1 MSVRRELE
9 SGFFRV
15 RLILLVVGGVT
26 AAVVALGLS
35 ALKAFDRAVAP
46 ELENR
51 TRLIGAIV
59 RGEIQQ
65 AVELGIPVD
74 AIAGLDRHL
83 HETLARFGEV
93 ERIAVRS
100 TAGESLAEAARG
112 GEAGGTRFTPA
123 PGEVLAVARGSFVL
137 PVLAGNELV
146 GDILIEVNSRFVHAR
161 LRDIFL
167 DVLVLALVASVIAV
181 ELVFALAHGT
191 VGRPFDRVLRLLREQ
206 RRGIFAHV
214 AGGGGLGGLGRAAAR
229 FSDHALDLAR
239 RLSGL
244 PPVARARLAA
254 RAGIHVDASGP
265 RLLRL
270 SDVADILLALFLFSV
285 GTEVATAFLP
295 LYARDAGRPAW
306 LSPELAAALP
316 LLVYLLAIALM
327 SPFAGALA
335 RRFGPR
341 RLFVGVL
348 LPAACTLLG
357 MGLSTSVVGITA
369 WRAGLALCYALATI
383 ACQEYALRAAAGA
396 GRAAPI
402 GVSVTVIFGG
412 IFCGSALGGLL
423 AERFGFLV
431 AFAAGA
437 ATVLAAALP
446 ALLSMRGEAGDA
458 VASAPPPAAVAARR
472 RWGRLAVLLVA
483 VAVPTNATTAIVVW
497 YLSPLLL
504 AELGSGPAEIAR
516 AVMLYYLAVMLVGG
530 TASQLADRRA
540 GPLPLVVGGALL
552 SAAALLHLSTRVD
565 FRGTVLMLALLGIG
579 HAMVRAPMHALA
591 LRVGGTTGGALSALR
606 LGERVGAL
614 LGLLVSAALLG
625 HTGFA
630 GTIAAVGWAVLCGA
644 LVCAT
649 VESTAA
655 GSGRRA
661 RER

>member
-1 MSVRRELE
+1 MSVRRELD

-15 RLILLVVGGVT
+15 RLIVLVVGGVT
-26 AAVVALGLS
+26 AALLALGVS
-35 ALKAFDRAVAP
+35 ALLAFDRAVAP

-83 HETLARFGEV
+83 GETLGRFGEV

-100 TAGESLAEAARG
+100 MAGELLAEAARG
-112 GEAGGTRFTPA
+112 GEAGESSFTPA
-123 PGEVLAVARGSFVL
+123 PADVLAVARGAFVL

-146 GDILIEVNSRFVHAR
+146 GDIVIEVNSRFVHTR

-167 DVLVLALVASVIAV
+167 DVLVVALVASVIAV

-206 RRGIFAHV
+206 RQGIFAHV
-214 AGGGGLGGLGRAAAR
+214 VGGGGLGGLGRAAAR

-239 RLSGL
+239 RLATLPAATRAGL
-244 PPVARARLAA
+244 VA
-254 RAGIHVDASGP
+254 RAGIRVDADGP
-265 RLLRL
+265 CLLRL
-270 SDVADILLALFLFSV
+270 SDIADIRLALFLFSV

-295 LYARDAGRPAW
+295 LYARDAGRPPW
-306 LSPELAAALP
+306 LSSELAAALP
-316 LLVYLLAIALM
+316 LLVYLLAIAIM

-348 LPAACTLLG
+348 APAAVTLLG

-369 WRAGLALCYALATI
+369 WRAGLALCYALGTI

-412 IFCGSALGGLL
+412 VFCGSALGGLL
-423 AERFGFLV
+423 AERFGFAV

-437 ATVLAAALP
+437 VTVLAAALP

-458 VASAPPPAAVAARR
+458 VASAPAPAAVAVRR
-472 RWGRLAVLLVA
+472 GWGRLAVLLLA
-483 VAVPTNATTAIVVW
+483 VAVPANATTAIVVW

-516 AVMLYYLAVMLVGG
+516 VVMLYYLVVMLVGG
-530 TASQLADRRA
+530 TASQLADRRV

-552 SAAALLHLSTRVD
+552 SAAALLHLAAHVD
-565 FRGTVLMLALLGIG
+565 FWGTVRMLVLLGIG
-579 HAMVRAPMHALA
+579 HAMLRAPMHALA
-591 LRVGGTTGGALSALR
+591 LRIGGADGGALSALR
-606 LGERVGAL
+606 LGERIGAL
-614 LGLLVSAALLG
+614 LGLLVSAVLLG
-625 HTGFA
+625 HTGIA
-630 GTIAAVGWAVLCGA
+630 GTIAAVGWTVLCGA

-649 VESTAA
+649 VESIA
-655 GSGRRA
+655 GVGGRRA

>member
-1 MSVRRELE
+1 MSVRRELD

-15 RLILLVVGGVT
+15 RLIVLVVGGVT
-26 AAVVALGLS
+26 AAVLALGVS
-35 ALKAFDRAVAP
+35 ALLAFDRAVAP

-83 HETLARFGEV
+83 GETLGRFGEV

-100 TAGESLAEAARG
+100 MAGELLAEAARG
-112 GEAGGTRFTPA
+112 GAAGESHFTPA
-123 PGEVLAVARGSFVL
+123 PADVLAVARGSFVL

-146 GDILIEVNSRFVHAR
+146 GDIVIEVNSRFVQTR

-167 DVLVLALVASVIAV
+167 DVLVVALVASVIAV

-206 RRGIFAHV
+206 REGIFAHV
-214 AGGGGLGGLGRAAAR
+214 VGGGGLGGLGRAAAR

-239 RLSGL
+239 RLATLPAATRAGL
-244 PPVARARLAA
+244 VA
-254 RAGIHVDASGP
+254 RAGIRVDADGP

-270 SDVADILLALFLFSV
+270 SDVADIRLALFLFSV

-295 LYARDAGRPAW
+295 LYARDAGRPPW
-306 LSPELAAALP
+306 LSSELAAALP
-316 LLVYLLAIALM
+316 LLVYLLAIAIM

-348 LPAACTLLG
+348 APAAVTLLG

-369 WRAGLALCYALATI
+369 WRAGLALCYALGTI

-412 IFCGSALGGLL
+412 VFCGSALGGLL
-423 AERFGFLV
+423 AERFGFAV

-437 ATVLAAALP
+437 VTVLAAALP

-458 VASAPPPAAVAARR
+458 VAPAPAPAAVAVRR
-472 RWGRLAVLLVA
+472 GWGRLAVLLLA
-483 VAVPTNATTAIVVW
+483 VAVPANATTAIVVW

-516 AVMLYYLAVMLVGG
+516 VVMLYYLVVMLVGG
-530 TASQLADRRA
+530 TASQLADHRV
-540 GPLPLVVGGALL
+540 GPLPLVVGGALV

-565 FRGTVLMLALLGIG
+565 FWGTVLMLVLLGIG
-579 HAMVRAPMHALA
+579 HAMLRAPMHALA
-591 LRVGGTTGGALSALR
+591 LRIGGADGGALSALR
-606 LGERVGAL
+606 LGERIGAL
-614 LGLLVSAALLG
+614 LGLLVSAVLLG
-625 HTGFA
+625 HTGIA
-630 GTIAAVGWAVLCGA
+630 GTIAAVGWTVLCGA

-649 VESTAA
+649 VESIA
-655 GSGRRA
+655 GVGGRRA

>member
-1 MSVRRELE
+1 MSVRRELD

-15 RLILLVVGGVT
+15 RLIVLVVGGVT
-26 AAVVALGLS
+26 AALLALGVS
-35 ALKAFDRAVAP
+35 ALLAFDRAVAP

-83 HETLARFGEV
+83 GETLGRFGEV

-100 TAGESLAEAARG
+100 MAGELLAEAARG
-112 GEAGGTRFTPA
+112 GEAGESSFTPA
-123 PGEVLAVARGSFVL
+123 PADVLAVARGAFVL

-146 GDILIEVNSRFVHAR
+146 GDIVIEVNSRFVHTR

-167 DVLVLALVASVIAV
+167 DVLVVALVASVIAV

-206 RRGIFAHV
+206 RQGIFAHV
-214 AGGGGLGGLGRAAAR
+214 VGGGGLGGLGRAAAR

-239 RLSGL
+239 RLATLPAATRAGL
-244 PPVARARLAA
+244 VA
-254 RAGIHVDASGP
+254 RAGIRVDADGP

-270 SDVADILLALFLFSV
+270 SDIADIRLALFLFSV

-295 LYARDAGRPAW
+295 LYARDAGRPPW
-306 LSPELAAALP
+306 LSSELAAALP
-316 LLVYLLAIALM
+316 LLVYLLAIAIM

-348 LPAACTLLG
+348 APAAVTLLG

-369 WRAGLALCYALATI
+369 WRAGLALCYALGTI

-412 IFCGSALGGLL
+412 VFCGSALGGLL
-423 AERFGFLV
+423 AERFGFAV

-437 ATVLAAALP
+437 VTVLAAALP

-458 VASAPPPAAVAARR
+458 VASAPAPAAVAVRR
-472 RWGRLAVLLVA
+472 GWGRLAVLLLA
-483 VAVPTNATTAIVVW
+483 VAVPANATTAIVVW

-516 AVMLYYLAVMLVGG
+516 VVMLYYLVVMLVGG
-530 TASQLADRRA
+530 TASQLADRRV

-552 SAAALLHLSTRVD
+552 SAAALLHLAAHVD
-565 FRGTVLMLALLGIG
+565 FWGTVRMLVLLGIG
-579 HAMVRAPMHALA
+579 HAMLRAPMHALA
-591 LRVGGTTGGALSALR
+591 LRIGGADGGALSALR
-606 LGERVGAL
+606 LGERIGAL
-614 LGLLVSAALLG
+614 LGLLVSAVLLG
-625 HTGFA
+625 HTGIA
-630 GTIAAVGWAVLCGA
+630 GTIAAVGWTVLCGA

-649 VESTAA
+649 VESIA
-655 GSGRRA
+655 GVGGRRA